1 MAGKTRKKSALPA
14 GLSFKRLRAECDP
27 ETLGFDT
34 TASLKPARGLA
45 GQDRAID
52 AIKLSA
58 NIDHK
63 DFNLYVLGREGTGR
77 HTAVAR
83 LLAEASATRPL
94 PSDWVYVNNFDAPHK
109 PHAMQLAP
117 GTAAALKLAM
127 QHLVDDLANDI
138 PALFESE
145 DYQTQRRAIE
155 DEFGQK
161 HEEPI
166 AEFSEQAHAQNVAL
180 LRTPMGFMLSAVVD
194 GKPIK
199 PEVYEA
205 LPPEQRNE
213 IDEKIE
219 KLQEQ
224 LADILKH
231 GPQLEKEHR
240 QRIEELHAALAE
252 QIVSIRIKEVQ
263 TQFKNAENILAYLE
277 KTRLDMVSNAEL
289 FLMSATKPNGGPFPE
304 VIHKHHQDPRFDRY
318 AVNIMVS
325 HEAGPPAAPVVTED
339 LPSVSHL
346 TGRIEHISEMGTL
359 STNFT
364 LIKPGALHRANGGYL
379 VIDAN
384 RILVEPYAWDTLK
397 RCLQSQ
403 SISIT
408 SLAERLSLSSTV
420 TLEPDPIPLDIRII
434 LVGGRRLHML
444 LLHLD
449 PEFGKLFKLEA
460 DFEDDLPRTAKNTR
474 AMARLVAGYA
484 AKENLKPLTAAAVAA
499 LLDHAVRLADDSTK
513 LTLELSKL
521 TDVMREADFYATG
534 QKQDLISA
542 DDIDHAI
549 RQSVLRGSRIKE
561 RMQEA
566 VTRKTIL
573 IDVKGQ
579 SVGQINGLSVF
590 AIGRNH
596 FGRPS
601 RITARV
607 RMGTGKLVDIEREVE
622 LGGPLHSKGVLILGS
637 YLASHYAL
645 DVPISLHASLVFEQ
659 SYGGIDGDSASS
671 AELYALL
678 SALSG
683 VPIRQGVAVTGSV
696 NQNGDVQAIGG
707 VNEKIEGFFDIC
719 MAQGLTGEQG
729 VLIPASNIDHL
740 MLRSDVV
747 EAAKNGDFNVIPVK
761 TIDQGIEALTGV
773 TAGRR
778 GRNGQFPK
786 SSING
791 KVEAQLHAFAETRR
805 KFADHNNDGLDIGP
819 GNGTDQ

>member
-1 MAGKTRKKSALPA
+1 
-14 GLSFKRLRAECDP
+14 
-27 ETLGFDT
+27 
-34 TASLKPARGLA
+34 
-45 GQDRAID
+45 
-52 AIKLSA
+52 
-58 NIDHK
+58 
-63 DFNLYVLGREGTGR
+63 
-77 HTAVAR
+77 
-83 LLAEASATRPL
+83 
-94 PSDWVYVNNFDAPHK
+94 
-109 PHAMQLAP
+109 
-117 GTAAALKLAM
+117 
-127 QHLVDDLANDI
+127 
-138 PALFESE
+138 
-145 DYQTQRRAIE
+145 
-155 DEFGQK
+155 
-161 HEEPI
+161 
-166 AEFSEQAHAQNVAL
+166 
-180 LRTPMGFMLSAVVD
+180 
-194 GKPIK
+194 
-199 PEVYEA
+199 
-205 LPPEQRNE
+205 
-213 IDEKIE
+213 
-219 KLQEQ
+219 
-224 LADILKH
+224 
-231 GPQLEKEHR
+231 
-240 QRIEELHAALAE
+240 
-252 QIVSIRIKEVQ
+252 
-263 TQFKNAENILAYLE
+263 
-277 KTRLDMVSNAEL
+277 
-289 FLMSATKPNGGPFPE
+289 
-304 VIHKHHQDPRFDRY
+304 
-318 AVNIMVS
+318 
-325 HEAGPPAAPVVTED
+325 
-339 LPSVSHL
+339 
-346 TGRIEHISEMGTL
+346 
-359 STNFT
+359 
-364 LIKPGALHRANGGYL
+364 
-379 VIDAN
+379 
-384 RILVEPYAWDTLK
+384 
-397 RCLQSQ
+397 
-403 SISIT
+403 
-408 SLAERLSLSSTV
+408 V

-549 RQSVLRGSRIKE
+549 RQSVLRGSRVKE

-683 VPIRQGVAVTGSV
+683 VPIRQGLAVTGSV

-747 EAAKNGDFNVIPVK
+747 ETAKNGDFNVIPVK